1 MSAARRELVE
11 RVQARLARERGPG
24 DPFGAGDPA
33 HVAETVREEAGV
45 ISDLD
50 LLEVL
55 RALRDEATGLGP
67 LEPVLALRGVTDV
80 LVNGPEKV
88 WFDRGAGL
96 ERAGV
101 RFADDAEVRR
111 LAARLAIASGGRLDD
126 AQPFADGRLRRD
138 DGTVVR
144 VHAGLAPPSE
154 TGTLI
159 SLRVLRQANLDL
171 DGLVAAGTLSPVTAD
186 RLRGLVAARRSL
198 LIVGGT
204 GSGKTTLLSALL
216 GEVGAGERVIC
227 IEDTAEL
234 RPRHPHVVSM
244 SARRA
249 NVEGSGE
256 ITLTDLVRQA
266 LRMRPDRIVV
276 GEIRGGEI
284 VDMLAA
290 MNTGH
295 DGGAGTL
302 HANSLGEV
310 PARVEALAAMGG
322 LDRVAAHSQL
332 AAAVTAVL
340 VMRRGAD
347 GVRRLAQIGVARTRA
362 DATVEFVPAWDL
374 DRDGADAPALVGAGS
389 VAAPAGPEGPDGPTT
404 DGGRHRERREP

>member
-1 MSAARRELVE
+1 MSVERRELVE

-24 DPFGAGDPA
+24 DAFGAGDPA

-101 RFADDAEVRR
+101 RFTDDAEVRR
-111 LAARLAIASGGRLDD
+111 LAARLAVASGGRLDD

-144 VHAGLAPPSE
+144 VHAVLAPPSE

-171 DGLVAAGTLSPVTAD
+171 DGLVAAGTVSAVTAG

-276 GEIRGGEI
+276 GEIRGAEI

-362 DATVEFVPAWDL
+362 DAAVEFVPAWDL
-374 DRDGADAPALVGAGS
+374 DRDGADAPELVGTGS
-389 VAAPAGPEGPDGPTT
+389 VAAPAGPAGPAAPGLDR
-404 DGGRHRERREP
+404 GRHRGRGEP